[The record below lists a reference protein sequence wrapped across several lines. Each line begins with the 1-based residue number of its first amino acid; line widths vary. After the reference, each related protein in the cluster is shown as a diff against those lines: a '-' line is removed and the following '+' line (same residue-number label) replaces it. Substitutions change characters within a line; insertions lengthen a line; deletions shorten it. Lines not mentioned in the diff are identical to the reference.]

1 MDAGVDG
8 NLLNVMLRA
17 VPEPQAFTA
26 LTVIEPLLKL
36 LVKFTVMLV
45 PLFVTILAPAG
56 TVQLYDVAPDTAA
69 IE

>member
-36 LVKFTVMLV
+36 LLKFTDMLV
-45 PLFVTILAPAG
+45 PLLLTMLAPVG
-56 TVQLYDVAPDTAA
+56 TVQV
-69 IE
+69 

>member
-1 MDAGVDG
+1 MFPLVK
-8 NLLNVMLRA
+8 L
-17 VPEPQAFTA
+17 
-26 LTVIEPLLKL
+26 LLKL
-36 LVKFTVMLV
+36 TLMLV

>member
-36 LVKFTVMLV
+36 LVKFTFMLV
-45 PLFVTILAPAG
+45 PLLLTMLAPVG
-56 TVQLYDVAPDTAA
+56 TVQV
-69 IE
+69 